1 MNNINDSQDITDI
14 HLGLDLSLKGTGLCF
29 YLENKQKNFRQFKF
43 YILVYD
49 KSIATHFQN
58 VNQIKLA
65 QPKII
70 EDMDLNHNEDFF
82 FNNSVSF
89 SKSQMDHTKIFV
101 TVTSMIIKKVRQI
114 ITENNLEHNK
124 INLYLNMEG
133 SLLSGY
139 DFNSQVAL
147 NMLQGLLRGDI
158 IKLHLSNN
166 FNSIKF
172 RIVPAKVLKLF
183 FSRDG
188 NADKTGMMQAFIE
201 YYNGKKLIPQLNT
214 DKRTVDKLNDI
225 VDSFALVAYNIYDIT
240 MGDKQKLLF
249 SPIVHKDHSLIK
261 KKRVARKPKMV
272 TSTGKNLPKINA
284 DFFDNL
290 DSKIIKDNNI
300 L

>member
-89 SKSQMDHTKIFV
+89 TKSQMDHTKIFV
-101 TVTSMIIKKVRQI
+101 TVASMIIKKVRQI

-166 FNSIKF
+166 FNKLKF
-172 RIVPAKVLKLF
+172 RIVPAKALKLF

-188 NADKTGMMQAFIE
+188 NADKTGMMKAFID
-201 YYNGKKLIPQLNT
+201 YYDGKKLIPQLNT

-240 MGDKQKLLF
+240 LGDKQKLLF
-249 SPIVHKDHSLIK
+249 NPVVNKDHSLIK

-290 DSKIIKDNNI
+290 DSQIIKNNNI